1 MARSSLSA
9 YGNMNLVGVH
19 FSELQLPN
27 EKGNF
32 QLHFCCVVPPTFPDL
47 YVYFI
52 LEQALEKQYEQ
63 Q

>member
-1 MARSSLSA
+1 
-9 YGNMNLVGVH
+9 MNLVGVH